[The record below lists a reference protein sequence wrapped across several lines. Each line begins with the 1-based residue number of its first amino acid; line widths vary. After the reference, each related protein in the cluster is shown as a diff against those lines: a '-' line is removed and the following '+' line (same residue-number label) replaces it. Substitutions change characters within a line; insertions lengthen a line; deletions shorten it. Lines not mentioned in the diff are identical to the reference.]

1 MVEICTDINSVR
13 LRYAAEQ
20 LFAPVP
26 VRWCQHKAD
35 LNHPEKAIFYA
46 TSETG
51 FFVVPTSPRNW
62 TDATFEYSAQPQDW
76 NSRAIQ
82 APLDLDVFE
91 LTFYLL
97 ARVDEYL
104 NPQSDDH
111 GRVIPDGFIQQK
123 WMGLDVAYL
132 DEIRKQWLRH
142 IGVEDVLVPQCALTI
157 DVDSAYAF
165 SHKGWKRALGGL
177 GKDLLHFNL
186 TNLQERLATW
196 VGMKRDRFDTYDYL
210 MDQSKTHQWDLTF
223 FFLLSDFEGQ
233 NIGLPHHSMGL
244 RLLIQRVQEAASVG
258 IHPGYHNWNEDA
270 ERTALEIQR
279 LKDIL
284 GGKVQ
289 LSRQHF
295 LRMRLPETYRLLSS
309 LGIQQDFSMGMATDV
324 GYRAGTSRPFLWFD
338 YPQNTISAL
347 TVVPFWGMDSAIKR
361 HKEWSPEEAK
371 NRISLARQ
379 YIAEIGDWRMIW
391 HNETVCDEREWA
403 GWRAVFEQQFKSI

>member
-1 MVEICTDINSVR
+1 M
-13 LRYAAEQ
+13 
-20 LFAPVP
+20 
-26 VRWCQHKAD
+26 
-35 LNHPEKAIFYA
+35 
-46 TSETG
+46 
-51 FFVVPTSPRNW
+51 
-62 TDATFEYSAQPQDW
+62 
-76 NSRAIQ
+76 
-82 APLDLDVFE
+82 
-91 LTFYLL
+91 
-97 ARVDEYL
+97 
-104 NPQSDDH
+104 
-111 GRVIPDGFIQQK
+111 
-123 WMGLDVAYL
+123 
-132 DEIRKQWLRH
+132 
-142 IGVEDVLVPQCALTI
+142 
-157 DVDSAYAF
+157 
-165 SHKGWKRALGGL
+165 GGL

-196 VGMKRDRFDTYDYL
+196 AGMKRDRFDTYDYL

-244 RLLIQRVQEAASVG
+244 RLLIQRVQEASSVG
-258 IHPGYHNWNEDA
+258 IHPGYHHWNEDA
-270 ERTALEIQR
+270 ERTAMEIQR

-347 TVVPFWGMDSAIKR
+347 TVVPFWGMDSAMKR
-361 HKEWSPEEAK
+361 SKKWNPEEAK
-371 NRISLARQ
+371 QQISKAKD